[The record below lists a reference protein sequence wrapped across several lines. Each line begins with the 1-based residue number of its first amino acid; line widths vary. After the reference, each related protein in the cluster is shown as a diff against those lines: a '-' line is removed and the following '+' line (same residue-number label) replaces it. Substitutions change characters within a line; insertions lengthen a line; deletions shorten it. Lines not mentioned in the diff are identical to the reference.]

1 MADLHI
7 LRQHALGLADARKV
21 AFKWA
26 EHAEEELGMRCIYE
40 EGKTVDEVS
49 FTRSG
54 VHGTL
59 SVTKDKFE
67 LQAKLGFL
75 VGAFKA
81 RIESEII
88 KNLDDLLTPKP
99 KLRAHVKPQVSK
111 NK

>member
-1 MADLHI
+1 MADLYI
-7 LRQHALGLADARKV
+7 LRHHTLGLVNARKV

-26 EHAEEELGMRCIYE
+26 ENAEQEFGMHCTYE
-40 EGKTVDEVS
+40 EGHSADEVT
-49 FTRSG
+49 FARSG
-54 VHGTL
+54 VQGTL

-81 RIESEII
+81 RIESEIT

-99 KLRAHVKPQVSK
+99 KPRVHAKTQV
-111 NK
+111 NKKT

>member
-7 LRQHALGLADARKV
+7 VRHHTLGLVDARKV

-26 EHAEEELGMRCIYE
+26 ENAEQEFGMRCTYE
-40 EGKTVDEVS
+40 EGHNADEVS
-49 FTRSG
+49 FVRSG
-54 VHGTL
+54 VQGTL
-59 SVTKDKFE
+59 SVTQDKFE

-99 KLRAHVKPQVSK
+99 KPQAHAKAHV
-111 NK
+111 NKKT

>member
-7 LRQHALGLADARKV
+7 LRHHTLGLVGARKV

-26 EHAEEELGMRCIYE
+26 ENAEQEFGMRCTYE
-40 EGKTVDEVS
+40 EGHSADEVT
-49 FTRSG
+49 FVRSG
-54 VHGTL
+54 VQGSL

-81 RIESEII
+81 RIESEITQ
-88 KNLDDLLTPKP
+88 NLDDLLTPKP
-99 KLRAHVKPQVSK
+99 KPRPHGKAQVRK
-111 NK
+111 KT